1 MAGKNYQESA
11 KTIEPEKQYLPDEAI
26 GLIKSSAKA
35 KFDETIE
42 IHIRLGVDPANAE
55 QQVRGSVNLPN
66 GTGKSL
72 KVAVFTKGEKAK
84 EAKDA
89 GADIVGAQ
97 DLIEKI
103 QKGQFDFDKA
113 VATPDMM
120 AEVGKIGK
128 VLGPRG
134 LMPNPKAG
142 TVTMDVGKAVK
153 DLKKGKTEYRVD
165 KHGIVHSVIGKA
177 SFDQK
182 KLLENYIALVDEI
195 QRAKP
200 ASVKGRFFRS
210 ISISATM
217 GPPAKIDTLKLLE
230 EKGKKEEQT
239 GKKKEEKEQI
249 SKKKE
254 KTIES
259 KKEDKKE
266 ETKEQTQDAGLLT
279 QEKPKK
285 EQEKRQ
291 TVKKKE
297 QTEEEHKAKK
307 ETKKNKKGDA

>member
-11 KTIEPEKQYLPDEAI
+11 KTIEPERQYLPDEAI
-26 GLIKSSAKA
+26 GLVKSSAKA

-42 IHIRLGVDPANAE
+42 IHLRLGVDSTNAE
-55 QQVRGSVNLPN
+55 QQVRGSVNLPH

-89 GADIVGAQ
+89 GADIIGAE

-103 QKGQFDFDKA
+103 QKGQLDFDKA

-120 AEVGKIGK
+120 ADVGKIGK

-153 DLKKGKTEYRVD
+153 DLKKGKTEYRID
-165 KHGIVHSVIGKA
+165 KYGIIHSIIGKA

-182 KLLENYIALVDEI
+182 KLLENYLALVDEI

-200 ASVKGRFFRS
+200 ASVKGRYFRS

-217 GPPAKIDTLKLLE
+217 GPPVKIDTLKLLE
-230 EKGKKEEQT
+230 EKGKKKEKEKKEQTKRQTPDAGLLTPEKRKKEQEKEQT
-239 GKKKEEKEQI
+239 GKKKEQTKEN
-249 SKKKE
+249 
-254 KTIES
+254 
-259 KKEDKKE
+259 KED
-266 ETKEQTQDAGLLT
+266 
-279 QEKPKK
+279 
-285 EQEKRQ
+285 
-291 TVKKKE
+291 
-297 QTEEEHKAKK
+297 KAKK
-307 ETKKNKKGDA
+307 ETKKEDA